1 MSQLTSSLP
10 IATSGKPGFYT
21 NMAAVFAAIALL
33 GFAPTYWVP
42 LFRGTL
48 DVAPVVHLH
57 AFFFYAWTALF
68 FVQTRLIATGRI
80 IRHREFGVAAVAL
93 ATGMCFVGLAA
104 AIHGFKRLEAAGH
117 GDDARAFTIIP
128 VTSVLLFAGLL
139 TAALL
144 HVKYPATHKR
154 LLLVA
159 TVTILQAAVG
169 RVLTLLLAPP
179 LPPGAIAQPPPVATS
194 IGGSLLTDLLIVAA
208 MLHDHRVNGRI
219 HPAYWYAGAA
229 VLAVQLLRV
238 PVSALPAWHA
248 TVDALAALAP

>member
-1 MSQLTSSLP
+1 MSNL
-10 IATSGKPGFYT
+10 AGAPGFYN
-21 NMAAVFAAIALL
+21 NMAVVFAAVAIL
-33 GFAPTYWVP
+33 GFAPSYWVP

-48 DVAPVVHLH
+48 DMAPVVHLH
-57 AFFFYAWTALF
+57 ALFFYGWIALF
-68 FVQTRLIATGRI
+68 VFQTRLAATGRI
-80 IRHREFGVAAVAL
+80 IRHREFGVAGVAL

-104 AIHGFKRLEAAGH
+104 AIHGFKRLDAAGH
-117 GDDARAFTIIP
+117 GDAARAFTIIP

-159 TVTILQAAVG
+159 TITILQAAVG

-179 LPPGAIAQPPPVATS
+179 VPPGAIAPPPPVVAS
-194 IGGSLLTDLLIVAA
+194 IGGSLLTDLLLVAA

-229 VLAVQLLRV
+229 VLAIQLLRV
-238 PVSALPAWHA
+238 PVSRLPAWHA
-248 TVDALAALAP
+248 AVDALAALAP